1 MLLAAAPLVSIGA
14 ALAQQ
19 GWTPQRNVEVVVPM
33 AAGGS
38 IDLLA
43 RAMQRTWVE
52 RRLLPVSSTIVN
64 KGGAGQVMA
73 YHYVHQHP
81 GNPHVVG
88 IMSSNVLTSHVAGR
102 MPLAHSD
109 FTPIALLVSGSYF
122 ALAVRADSP
131 LRTAREL
138 VETLRRNP
146 GGIAVGLGGAAGSAH
161 HIALGLTLQS
171 AEVDV
176 LRVKTVSFND
186 SAQLAAALLGGHVDA
201 AMATLINVAP
211 HAESG
216 KLRLLAVSAP
226 RRLSGPLAG
235 VPVWP
240 ELGYKGVWEGWRG
253 LYAAKGLAPEHVA
266 YWEALARRVTQDDD
280 FRRFAE
286 SNDLEVSYRGAA
298 ATRQWLEQQ
307 SSDVTSVMSYLGFAK
322 ALTQ

>member
-1 MLLAAAPLVSIGA
+1 MSLRLSPTVLGAMLLAAAPLVSIGA

-146 GGIAVGLGGAAGSAH
+146 GGIADL
-161 HIALGLTLQS
+161 
-171 AEVDV
+171 
-176 LRVKTVSFND
+176 F
-186 SAQLAAALLGGHVDA
+186 AALDRLRAEAATILLVDQMAGLALALADRAYVLEGGR
-201 AMATLINVAP
+201 IVASGST
-211 HAESG
+211 AEIARDG
-216 KLRLLAVSAP
+216 ALEKAYLAV
-226 RRLSGPLAG
+226 
-235 VPVWP
+235 
-240 ELGYKGVWEGWRG
+240 
-253 LYAAKGLAPEHVA
+253 
-266 YWEALARRVTQDDD
+266 
-280 FRRFAE
+280 
-286 SNDLEVSYRGAA
+286 DL
-298 ATRQWLEQQ
+298 
-307 SSDVTSVMSYLGFAK
+307 
-322 ALTQ
+322 